1 MISFA
6 SVILIAAVC
15 FAAEAPDSSVA
26 KHVESIG
33 GVVSRAA
40 DGTIAAVSLA
50 RTWATD
56 ADVELVAQ
64 LKQIRRLDLS
74 FTYVTDR
81 GVERLQQ
88 LQQMEELSLDT
99 AEFITDA
106 AISYLRSN
114 RRLKRLVLRGTDV
127 TDISLPY
134 IAVLTELRVLDLSH
148 TMLGDGGLESL
159 PALSLLEE
167 LDLGAT
173 RITGI
178 NLPFLK
184 LLPKL
189 KKLNLGGIQRRN
201 GGACWTPTIA
211 DRDLDPIAL
220 LTNLEELQLGIGLS
234 LGRVGARGP
243 GARGEGNCRLTGGI
257 HITDLG
263 VAKLSKLK
271 NLRRLDLSGADIT
284 AESLKTLQSL
294 PQLERLSL
302 WNCQTMDDSAASQ
315 LASLGRLAHLDLS
328 DTSMGDTGL
337 DRLTA
342 LPRLKQLYLTNTK
355 VTLAGL
361 QAWRRKRPET
371 FVSWATQRGPDG
383 GAQ

>member
-1 MISFA
+1 MR
-6 SVILIAAVC
+6 ILTFLAAVLC
-15 FAAEAPDSSVA
+15 QGAELAETNLA
-26 KHVESIG
+26 RHIESLG

-40 DGTIAAVSLA
+40 GGTIISVSLA

-56 ADVELVAQ
+56 ADVERLAQ
-64 LKQIRRLDLS
+64 LKDLKRLDLS
-74 FTYVTDR
+74 FTYVSDR

-88 LQQMEELSLDT
+88 LRQLEELTLDT

-114 RRLKRLVLRGTDV
+114 RALRRLVLRGTDV

-134 IAVLTELRVLDLSH
+134 IAVLTELRVLDLSY

-159 PALSLLEE
+159 PALAKLEE
-167 LDLGAT
+167 LYLGGT

-178 NLPFLK
+178 NFHFLK

-189 KKLNLGGIQRRN
+189 KVLRLGGIQRRN
-201 GGACWTPTIA
+201 GGACWTPTIT

-220 LTNLEELQLGIGLS
+220 LPELEELHLGVGLG

-263 VAKLSKLK
+263 VAKLTKLK
-271 NLRRLDLSGADIT
+271 KLRRLDLSGADIT
-284 AESLKTLQSL
+284 PASATTLTAM

-302 WNCQTMDDSAASQ
+302 WNCRTMDDAAAAKLDAPRT
-315 LASLGRLAHLDLS
+315 LASLDLS
-328 DTSMGDTGL
+328 DTPIGDAAMDAL
-337 DRLTA
+337 SR
-342 LPRLKQLYLTNTK
+342 LPRLQQLYLTNTR
-355 VTLAGL
+355 VTATGL
-361 QAWRRKRPET
+361 DSFRRRRPAT
-371 FVSWATQRGPDG
+371 FVSWAVGDRSR
-383 GAQ
+383 